1 MTEEDYNSA
10 LECTAA
16 TGAYMACVADGSI
29 GDLSDEEAF
38 GLASKSASYPSI
50 AGNVLGFGAAADV
63 IPPDVL
69 RERLLEDFYDAQ
81 TVGMMA
87 DAFDAQDSVPA
98 MMKDRRER
106 TMFALSGATP
116 EDIGRVMF
124 DKESGDNSAYLAM
137 QERFFLS
144 C

>member
-1 MTEEDYNSA
+1 MNPEDYQSA

-29 GDLSDEEAF
+29 VDLSDDEAYD
-38 GLASKSASYPSI
+38 LASRSAAYPSI

-63 IPPDVL
+63 IPPNAL

-81 TVGMMA
+81 SASLVATAVDTQESA
-87 DAFDAQDSVPA
+87 PA

-106 TMFALSGATP
+106 TMFAHAGASAK
-116 EDIGRVMF
+116 DVGRIMF
-124 DKESGDNSAYLAM
+124 DREAGDNSAYLAL